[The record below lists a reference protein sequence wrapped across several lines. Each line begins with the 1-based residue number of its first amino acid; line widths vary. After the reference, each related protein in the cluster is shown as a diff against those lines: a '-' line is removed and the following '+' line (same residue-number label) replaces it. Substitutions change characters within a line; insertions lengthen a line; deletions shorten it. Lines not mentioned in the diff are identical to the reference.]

1 MVLSATCYFF
11 LGLAALATTGCA
23 ADRNPEPLP
32 APTARYHRTV
42 AYLDAATPTR
52 ADTEYAATK
61 VAVSAE
67 QTAGY
72 LTVQLR
78 LKDLRGEGLSFRV
91 ARAQLTAAMVGT
103 YGYKTKL
110 DRTPPTDFTYTV
122 QPPDYVAAGSNTLW
136 AYWDYQYA
144 PTGTFTLTAYDA
156 PRRLLSGRFAAT
168 WPNVHDPLAASTV
181 YPPRRGDIILD
192 GTFANVLIQEV
203 Q

>member
-1 MVLSATCYFF
+1 MV
-11 LGLAALATTGCA
+11 
-23 ADRNPEPLP
+23 
-32 APTARYHRTV
+32 
-42 AYLDAATPTR
+42 
-52 ADTEYAATK
+52 
-61 VAVSAE
+61 VSAE

-78 LKDLRGEGLSFRV
+78 LKGLRAEGLSFRV

-122 QPPDYVAAGSNTLW
+122 QPSDYVAAGSNTLW
-136 AYWDYQYA
+136 AYWDYQYV
-144 PTGTFTLTAYDA
+144 PTGAFTFTAYDA

-181 YPPRRGDIILD
+181 YPPRWGDITLD
-192 GTFANVLIQEV
+192 GTFVNVPIQDI
-203 Q
+203 